1 MAVMVRPVCGFLRGL
16 GSCLGWCDWRGI
28 WQTAHLLRT
37 MPCFRF
43 GDGPWLAAAGRN
55 VERCAGCVGL
65 NYKNHILFG
74 VACWIGVAACLGEAP
89 RPASICAAGFAALL
103 PDVDHSSS
111 MLGRWVPV
119 LPRIMPHRG
128 LTHSA
133 AALVGMAAVLW
144 LAFVHFPQWPQL
156 WLAAFVGYASGIAG
170 DVLTRNGVQFLWPFK
185 PRLRLPLLGK
195 SGGWQESV
203 FNMAAI
209 ALALY
214 FWFYSRP
221 VLQDM
226 QSWIGDIVVALQWLS
241 HTFLPL
247 AAGFLHRVWGHAWG
261 APWIS

>member
-55 VERCAGCVGL
+55 VERCAGRVGL

-185 PRLRLPLLGK
+185 PRLRL
-195 SGGWQESV
+195 
-203 FNMAAI
+203 
-209 ALALY
+209 
-214 FWFYSRP
+214 
-221 VLQDM
+221 
-226 QSWIGDIVVALQWLS
+226 
-241 HTFLPL
+241 FLPPPRQPRPTL
-247 AAGFLHRVWGHAWG
+247 FS
-261 APWIS
+261 APRRSTPCPTPPPTPAPPMVEARSMTRSSTPSATPRS